1 MSKAT
6 RSLQQRVYEANM
18 ALVEHGL
25 VVLTWGN
32 ASEIDREQ
40 GIFGIKPS
48 GVPYQ
53 ELRPEHIVLVDLEGK
68 VVEGNLRPSSDTP
81 THLVLYQRFERIGGI
96 VHTHSRYATAWAQ
109 AMRPLPCFGTTHADA
124 FYGAVPC
131 TRSLT
136 DEEIA
141 GDYERHTGLVIVETF
156 QNLGLDPLQVP
167 AVLVAQ
173 HAPFVW
179 GESAAKAVET
189 AVTLEEVAA
198 MALWTQVAQEAWQKL
213 SPVPQALLD
222 KHFWRK
228 HGEGAYY
235 GQR

>member
-6 RSLQQRVYEANM
+6 RSLQERVYEANM

-131 TRSLT
+131 TRPLT
-136 DEEIA
+136 DDEIA
-141 GDYERHTGLVIVETF
+141 GDYERHTGLVILETF

-179 GESAAKAVET
+179 GETVAKAVET

-198 MALWTQVAQEAWQKL
+198 MALWTQVAQEAWHKL

-235 GQR
+235 GQG

>member
-1 MSKAT
+1 MSKAMRT
-6 RSLQQRVYEANM
+6 LQERVYEANM

-32 ASEIDREQ
+32 ASEIDRKR
-40 GIFGIKPS
+40 GVFGIKPS
-48 GVPYQ
+48 GVPYR

-81 THLVLYQRFERIGGI
+81 THLVLYQHFEQIGGI

-131 TRSLT
+131 TRPLT
-136 DEEIA
+136 DEEIT
-141 GDYERHTGLVIVETF
+141 GHYERHTGLVIVETF
-156 QNLGLDPLQVP
+156 QNLGIDPLQVP

-179 GESAAKAVET
+179 GEDAQKAVET

-198 MALWTQVAQEAWQKL
+198 IGLWAQVAQEAWQKL
-213 SPVPQALLD
+213 SPVSQTLLD

-235 GQR
+235 GQG

>member
-1 MSKAT
+1 MSKAM
-6 RSLQQRVYEANM
+6 RNLQERVYEANM

-32 ASEIDREQ
+32 ASEIDRKR
-40 GIFGIKPS
+40 GVFGIKPS
-48 GVPYQ
+48 GVPYR

-81 THLVLYQRFERIGGI
+81 THLVLYQHFERIGGI

-131 TRSLT
+131 TRPLT
-136 DEEIA
+136 DEEII

-156 QNLGLDPLQVP
+156 QNLGIDPLQVP

-179 GESAAKAVET
+179 GEDAQKAVET

-198 MALWTQVAQEAWQKL
+198 IGLWTQVAQEAWQKL
-213 SPVPQALLD
+213 SPVSQTLLD

-235 GQR
+235 GQG

>member
-1 MSKAT
+1 MKDAL
-6 RSLQQRVYEANM
+6 RGLRERVYEANM
-18 ALVEHGL
+18 ALVKHGL
-25 VVLTWGN
+25 VILTWGN
-32 ASEIDREQ
+32 ASEIDSER

-48 GVPYQ
+48 GVSY
-53 ELRPEHIVLVDLEGK
+53 EDLRPEHIVLVDLQGR

-81 THLVLYQRFERIGGI
+81 THLVLYQRFEGVGGI

-109 AMRPLPCFGTTHADA
+109 AVRPLPCFGTTHADA

-131 TRSLT
+131 TRPLS

-141 GDYERHTGLVIVETF
+141 DDYERSTGLVIVETF
-156 QNLGLDPLQVP
+156 ENLHLNPLDMP

-173 HAPFVW
+173 HAPFTW
-179 GESAAKAVET
+179 GKDAVKAVEN

-198 MALWTQVAQEAWQKL
+198 MALWTLVAQEAWQKL
-213 SPVPQALLD
+213 PPVPQSLLD

-235 GQR
+235 GQE

>member
-1 MSKAT
+1 MKNAL
-6 RSLQQRVYEANM
+6 RNLRQRVYEANM
-18 ALVEHGL
+18 ALARHGL

-32 ASEIDREQ
+32 ASEIDRKQ

-48 GVPYQ
+48 GVPY
-53 ELRPEHIVLVDLEGK
+53 EDLHPEHIVLVDLEGK
-68 VVEGNLRPSSDTP
+68 VVDGELRPSSDTP
-81 THLVLYQRFERIGGI
+81 THLLLYQRFEEVGGI

-131 TRSLT
+131 TRPLT

-141 GDYERHTGLVIVETF
+141 NDYERSTGLVIVETF
-156 QNLGLDPLQVP
+156 QNLGLNPLDVP

-173 HAPFVW
+173 HAPFTW
-179 GESAAKAVET
+179 GKDAAKAVEN

-198 MALWTQVAQEAWQKL
+198 MALWTLLAQEAWQKL
-213 SPVPQALLD
+213 PPVSQSLLD

-235 GQR
+235 GQG

>member
-1 MSKAT
+1 MAFY
-6 RSLQQRVYEANM
+6 RSLKEQVYEANM
-18 ALVEHGL
+18 ALVKQGL
-25 VVLTWGN
+25 VILTWGN
-32 ASEIDREQ
+32 ASQIDRQ
-40 GIFGIKPS
+40 RGVFGIKPS
-48 GVPYQ
+48 GVPYEQ
-53 ELRPEHIVLVDLEGK
+53 LRPEHIVLVDMEGL

-81 THLVLYQRFERIGGI
+81 THLVLYQRFEGIGGI

-131 TRSLT
+131 TRPLT

-141 GDYERHTGLVIVETF
+141 SEYERNTGLVIVETF
-156 QNLGLDPLQVP
+156 EKLGIDPLHVP

-173 HAPFVW
+173 HAPFTW
-179 GESAAKAVET
+179 GKDAAKAVEN
-189 AVTLEEVAA
+189 AVTLEEAAA
-198 MALWTQVAQEAWQKL
+198 MALWTLLAQEAWQNL
-213 SPVPQALLD
+213 TPVSQSLLD

-235 GQR
+235 GQG

>member
-1 MSKAT
+1 MRKAL
-6 RSLQQRVYEANM
+6 RELQDRVYEANI
-18 ALVEHGL
+18 ALVKHGL
-25 VVLTWGN
+25 VILTWGN

-48 GVPYQ
+48 GVPYE
-53 ELRPEHIVLVDLEGK
+53 ELRPEHIVLVDMDGK
-68 VVEGNLRPSSDTP
+68 TVDSNLRPSSDTP
-81 THLVLYQRFERIGGI
+81 THLVLYQRFQQIGGI

-131 TRSLT
+131 TRPLT
-136 DEEIA
+136 DEETT
-141 GDYERHTGLVIVETF
+141 GDYERNTGLVIVETF
-156 QNLGLDPLQVP
+156 QNLGVDPLHVP

-173 HAPFVW
+173 HAPFTW
-179 GESAAKAVET
+179 GKDAAKAVEN

-213 SPVPQALLD
+213 PTVAQSLLD

-235 GQR
+235 GQG

>member
-1 MSKAT
+1 MKKAL
-6 RSLQQRVYEANM
+6 RDLQQRVYEANV
-18 ALVEHGL
+18 ALVKHGL
-25 VVLTWGN
+25 VILTWGN

-40 GIFGIKPS
+40 GVFGIKPS
-48 GVPYQ
+48 GVPYE
-53 ELRPEHIVLVDLEGK
+53 ELCAEHIVLMDMEAR

-81 THLVLYQRFERIGGI
+81 THLLLYQRFAEIGGI

-131 TRSLT
+131 TRPLA

-141 GDYERHTGLVIVETF
+141 ADYERNTGLVIVETF
-156 QNLGLDPLQVP
+156 QNLGVNPSDVP

-173 HAPFVW
+173 HAPFTW
-179 GESAAKAVET
+179 GKDAAKAVEN

-198 MALWTQVAQEAWQKL
+198 MAVWTLVAQEAWHRL
-213 SPVPQALLD
+213 PSVPQTLLD

-228 HGEGAYY
+228 HGERAYY
-235 GQR
+235 GQG

>member
-1 MSKAT
+1 MRKAL
-6 RSLQQRVYEANM
+6 RDLQERVYEANT
-18 ALVEHGL
+18 ALVKHGL
-25 VVLTWGN
+25 VILTWGN
-32 ASEIDREQ
+32 ASEIDRER

-48 GVPYQ
+48 GVPYE
-53 ELRPEHIVLVDLEGK
+53 ELRPEHIVLVDMDGK
-68 VVEGNLRPSSDTP
+68 TVDSALRPSSDTP
-81 THLVLYQRFERIGGI
+81 THLVLYQRFEGIGGI

-131 TRSLT
+131 TRPLT

-141 GDYERHTGLVIVETF
+141 GDYERNTGFVIVETF
-156 QNLGLDPLQVP
+156 QNLGINHIHVP

-173 HAPFVW
+173 HAPFTW
-179 GESAAKAVET
+179 GKDAAKAVEN

-213 SPVPQALLD
+213 PPVAQSLLD